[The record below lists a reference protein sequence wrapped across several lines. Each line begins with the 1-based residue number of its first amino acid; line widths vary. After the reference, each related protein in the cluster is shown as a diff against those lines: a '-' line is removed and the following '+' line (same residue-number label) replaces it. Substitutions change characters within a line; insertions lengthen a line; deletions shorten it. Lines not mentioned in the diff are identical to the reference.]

1 MSLRASLT
9 SKRPD
14 VRTSVPLS
22 RYVEGEI
29 IADKYKLV
37 SQLGAGGMGSLW
49 MAKNLQLDA
58 LVALKLIRADVAS
71 KEADERF
78 ISEARTLARLRH
90 PNIVRVFD
98 FGRTRHEDPYIVM
111 ELLQGETLGGRLD
124 RTARL
129 APAQALQL
137 ILPIVDALVAA
148 HAKGV
153 VHRDIKPDNVFLAD
167 DDGRLQPKLL
177 DFGIAKTTTG
187 LDERRLTQTGT
198 VVGSPE
204 YLSPEQ
210 ARGSENIDFRTDI
223 WSLSVVIYECLTGQL
238 PFDGSNY
245 NSLLR
250 SIIEDE
256 PAALTELGAGDA
268 ELWKLLRVGLAKRPE
283 QRYRCTRDL
292 GIALASWLYA
302 HGIQE
307 DACGQ
312 SLRAAWL
319 EGAGD
324 KRAIPTPAY
333 GGTRSTIPN
342 AKAFVEAPRR
352 RTKLGL
358 AIGVLAV
365 TGVIGMV
372 WTAKQDE
379 MPVSTAYAA
388 PKPTPAASVVPGTEA
403 VAAERVLARQPPP
416 LAAPKKSKPSAR
428 RARTEAK
435 PIPVA
440 PVMEP
445 AAPKAF
451 TEDLGF

>member
-1 MSLRASLT
+1 M

-14 VRTSVPLS
+14 ARNSVPLS

-37 SQLGAGGMGSLW
+37 SQIGAGGMGSLW
-49 MAKNLQLDA
+49 KAKNLQLDA
-58 LVALKLIRADVAS
+58 LVALKLIRADVAT

-78 ISEARTLARLRH
+78 ITEARTLARLRH

-124 RTARL
+124 RTSRL

-187 LDERRLTQTGT
+187 LDERRLTRTGT

-210 ARGSENIDFRTDI
+210 ARGAEGIDFRTDI

-238 PFDGSNY
+238 PFEGSNY

-268 ELWKLLRVGLAKRPE
+268 ALWKLLRAGLAKKPE
-283 QRYRCTRDL
+283 HRYRRTRDF
-292 GIALASWLYA
+292 GIALASWLYS

-319 EGAGD
+319 EGRGE
-324 KRAIPTPAY
+324 KRAIPAQPQARI
-333 GGTRSTIPN
+333 RSTIPS

-352 RTKLGL
+352 RAKLGL
-358 AIGVLAV
+358 AVGVLAI
-365 TGVIGMV
+365 TGVIGFA
-372 WTAKQDE
+372 WTASEDE
-379 MPVSTAYAA
+379 SPVPTAERA
-388 PKPTPAASVVPGTEA
+388 PEITRVATVVPTIQFEPDPVFA
-403 VAAERVLARQPPP
+403 TAIPTVTLPE
-416 LAAPKKSKPSAR
+416 KSKPDVPRS
-428 RARTEAK
+428 RTEAK
-435 PIPVA
+435 VTPVKRAVA
-440 PVMEP
+440 PAP
-445 AAPKAF
+445 PKAF